1 MDRIIQAD
9 LYRNEGLTGTRGL
22 LKALW
27 YPGFRFL
34 YILRKLAKT
43 KRYSPS
49 WVFYQWLRYRYSF
62 KYGFQISSTVPIGEG
77 LYIPHPGMIVINGH
91 ARIGKNCN
99 IGHCVTIGQT
109 NRGPRKGCP
118 TIGDRVWIGAGS
130 VLVGKITIGSDV
142 LIAPNSYVNMDIPP
156 KSLVMG
162 NPCRIIPKEN
172 PCEGYINYLLD

>member
-1 MDRIIQAD
+1 
-9 LYRNEGLTGTRGL
+9 
-22 LKALW
+22 
-27 YPGFRFL
+27 
-34 YILRKLAKT
+34 
-43 KRYSPS
+43 
-49 WVFYQWLRYRYSF
+49 
-62 KYGFQISSTVPIGEG
+62 
-77 LYIPHPGMIVINGH
+77 MIVINGH

-142 LIAPNSYVNMDIPP
+142 LIAPNSYINMDIPP
-156 KSLVMG
+156 KSLVIG

-172 PCEGYINYLLD
+172 PCEGYINYVLE